1 MAASVTGAV
10 GQQQLG
16 EAQQETKKPSFF
28 GKIEHEISEIAKNV
42 FEGFRLLFVRFGQ
55 IRMDANAF
63 GRALQLGGF
72 AFSVAEIA
80 IAKPGNFAHIS
91 ARLGTTKNFVD
102 TMQALDCIH
111 YYGNKGTKKSA
122 ANCLGYASMLVASVG
137 IGIEVLD
144 KCKLL
149 SLGKIA
155 EKIGSIPVLGSI
167 TKIGL
172 NFGQVITSFA
182 AFGYS
187 CFGVDAIERIIDA
200 KNGDDKRQAWIDLA
214 WFVSEVA
221 AAVFVV
227 FASAYIGGVIA
238 LGALA
243 ATLGLA
249 SYMHGIAVKER
260 EAETASPLLPVKV

>member
-1 MAASVTGAV
+1 MVASGVSL
-10 GQQQLG
+10 GQSQGVVVNQ
-16 EAQQETKKPSFF
+16 EATKRNLW
-28 GKIEHEISEIAKNV
+28 GTIEHEICTIAKNI
-42 FEGFRLLFVRFGQ
+42 FDGFRLLFVKFGQ

-63 GRALQLGGF
+63 GRVVQLGGYI
-72 AFSVAEIA
+72 FSAAEIA
-80 IAKPGNFAHIS
+80 ISKPGNFSHIS
-91 ARLGTTKNFVD
+91 SRLGTTKNFVD
-102 TMQALDCIH
+102 TMQALDSVH
-111 YYGNKGTKKSA
+111 YFGKKETKKSA

-137 IGIEVLD
+137 LGMEVLD

-172 NFGQVITSFA
+172 NFGQIVTSFA

-227 FASAYIGGVIA
+227 FAGAYIGGVIA

-249 SYMHGIAVKER
+249 SYVHGIAVKER
-260 EAETASPLLPVKV
+260 ETETAAPLLPNKV